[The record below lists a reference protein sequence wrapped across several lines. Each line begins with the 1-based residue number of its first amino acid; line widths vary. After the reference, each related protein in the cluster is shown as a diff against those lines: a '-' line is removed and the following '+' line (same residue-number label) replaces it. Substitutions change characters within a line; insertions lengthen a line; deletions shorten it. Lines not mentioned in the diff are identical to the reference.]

1 MAEFRKKGGR
11 PKKALGQKKTYRIN
25 IKLITE
31 EYYSLLAKVKN
42 SGVNLSEFV
51 RDCLKKGYVK
61 ERLSVEQVG
70 YIRQLSGMANNLNQL
85 AKKANSENYSSV
97 DSECRL
103 LAEQIDKVLN
113 DLLI

>member
-1 MAEFRKKGGR
+1 MTEFSKKGGR
-11 PKKALGQKKTYRIN
+11 PKKAYGQKKTYRIN

-51 RDCLKKGYVK
+51 RDCIKKGYVK
-61 ERLSVEQVG
+61 ERLSVEQIV

-85 AKKANSENYSSV
+85 ARRANRENYSSV